1 MARPPKV
8 TRHDVT
14 EAINAVQWTLHGD
27 DVEAAAETRKR
38 GRLSGPDAMA
48 FIDYV
53 MRTDKFASVA
63 QRMRA
68 ATTILAVGEFLSSE
82 AKATGL
88 FGGDVE
94 DADGRAPS

>member
-8 TRHDVT
+8 TRDDVT
-14 EAINAVQWTLHGD
+14 DAINAVQWTLNGD
-27 DVEAAAETRKR
+27 DTEAASETRRR
-38 GRLSGPDAMA
+38 GRLSGPDSMA
-48 FIDYV
+48 FLDYV
-53 MRTDKFASVA
+53 MRTDKYATAA
-63 QRMRA
+63 QRVRA

-88 FGGDVE
+88 FGGDAE